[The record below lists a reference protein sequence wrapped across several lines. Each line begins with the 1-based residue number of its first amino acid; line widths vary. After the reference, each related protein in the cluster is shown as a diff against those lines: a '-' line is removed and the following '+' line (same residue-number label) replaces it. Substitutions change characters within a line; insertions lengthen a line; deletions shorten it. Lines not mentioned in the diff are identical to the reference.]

1 MDREQETVRWL
12 LPSLPQTQRRNLSP
26 LLLRLALAAGL
37 TQRELF
43 IEKVSAFLSEK
54 TDSSPENGE
63 RIAAGLVSLAESL
76 KDELFLREIFAA
88 QSRSGSDPDGT
99 LASRIEELN
108 ETLRELTTALKQHP

>member
-1 MDREQETVRWL
+1 MKDIYT
-12 LPSLPQTQRRNLSP
+12 N
-26 LLLRLALAAGL
+26 LLRLALAAGL

-43 IEKVSAFLSEK
+43 IEKVSAFLS
-54 TDSSPENGE
+54 ENGE

>member
-1 MDREQETVRWL
+1 MKDIYT
-12 LPSLPQTQRRNLSP
+12 N
-26 LLLRLALAAGL
+26 LLRLALA
-37 TQRELF
+37 
-43 IEKVSAFLSEK
+43 EK
-54 TDSSPENGE
+54 TDSRPENGE

-108 ETLRELTTALKQHP
+108 ETLRELTAALKQHP

>member
-1 MDREQETVRWL
+1 MKDIYT
-12 LPSLPQTQRRNLSP
+12 N
-26 LLLRLALAAGL
+26 LLRLALAAGL

-43 IEKVSAFLSEK
+43 IEKGSAFLSEK

>member
-1 MDREQETVRWL
+1 MKDIYT
-12 LPSLPQTQRRNLSP
+12 N
-26 LLLRLALAAGL
+26 LLRLALAAGL

-54 TDSSPENGE
+54 TDSSPEN
-63 RIAAGLVSLAESL
+63 SLAESL

-108 ETLRELTTALKQHP
+108 ETLRELTAALKQHP

>member
-1 MDREQETVRWL
+1 MKDIYT
-12 LPSLPQTQRRNLSP
+12 N
-26 LLLRLALAAGL
+26 LLRLALAAGL

-54 TDSSPENGE
+54 TDSSTENGE

-88 QSRSGSDPDGT
+88 QSRNGSDPDGA
-99 LASRIEELN
+99 LSSRIEELN
-108 ETLRELTTALKQHP
+108 ETLRELTAALKQHP

>member
-1 MDREQETVRWL
+1 MKDIYT
-12 LPSLPQTQRRNLSP
+12 N
-26 LLLRLALAAGL
+26 LLRLALAAGL

-43 IEKVSAFLSEK
+43 IEKVSAFLS
-54 TDSSPENGE
+54 E

-88 QSRSGSDPDGT
+88 QSKCGSDPDGT

-108 ETLRELTTALKQHP
+108 ETLRELTAALKQHP

>member
-1 MDREQETVRWL
+1 MKDIYT
-12 LPSLPQTQRRNLSP
+12 N
-26 LLLRLALAAGL
+26 LLRLALAAGL

-63 RIAAGLVSLAESL
+63 RLAAVLVSLAESHMV
-76 KDELFLREIFAA
+76 ELFVCDIFEAHY
-88 QSRSGSDPDGT
+88 RSGSDPDGT

-108 ETLRELTTALKQHP
+108 ETLRELTAALKQHP